1 MQSSVDQISSTEE
14 AQSALRNS
22 SQRLG
27 KDIDLDNNDL
37 ESIKNK
43 IKEIEATF
51 LSDSYKNQEKQF
63 NATNRKGKFEA
74 VRYTIYSFI
83 FIIFYF
89 KLTLFFNRLQRSS

>member
-1 MQSSVDQISSTEE
+1 MQSSVDQISSTQE
-14 AQSALRNS
+14 AKSALRNS

-37 ESIKNK
+37 KSIKNK
-43 IKEIEATF
+43 IKEIEATL

-63 NATNRKGKFEA
+63 NATNRRGKFEA
-74 VRYTIYSFI
+74 IRYTIYSFI

-89 KLTLFFNRLQRSS
+89 KLALFFNRLQRSS